1 MLGWEVIVKKE
12 SDADG
17 QSLIIWSTGFDGLSW
32 LDELVKEGLAQDLGG
47 NGYPCKYLAKAEV
60 ILPKILTSPP
70 INENASTKSANTQ
83 NHPKPTH
90 VAAMIYYRK
99 TLSSSGPKLTA
110 VHDCQDK
117 IYICARSR
125 L

>member
-47 NGYPCKYLAKAEV
+47 NGYPNKYSGQASI
-60 ILPKILTSPP
+60 ILPKIVPSLPSYQGKVVIGDDYVLKGGENWAIK
-70 INENASTKSANTQ
+70 INQ
-83 NHPKPTH
+83 PKIDTCKPEELLIIE
-90 VAAMIYYRK
+90 AWDG
-99 TLSSSGPKLTA
+99 S
-110 VHDCQDK
+110 
-117 IYICARSR
+117 
-125 L
+125 